1 MNLEEVWKNLEFEDI
16 RISVGS
22 ISVGNSLQN
31 KLNKSFK
38 KGTIYWPCAHS
49 EKICKNFPPC

>member
-31 KLNKSFK
+31 KLNKSF
-38 KGTIYWPCAHS
+38 
-49 EKICKNFPPC
+49 